1 MKKKIT
7 TIALVAALAVGQ
19 SVCAFAANSPSTRPV
34 ISDSGSDGTIGL
46 GGSSSG
52 SSSAGASAVSSTS
65 ASNDTVRINVG
76 QNGAEYTTGT
86 AGTVETNS
94 RGQAVIGGTALE
106 FVQGSDHA
114 VVGLPDAVVSTIN
127 GINSGSTLS
136 QVVPGVDLTGYNALI
151 GTHALMTKTAD
162 TDVEK
167 TGNVE
172 FPLYVPNLMDG
183 LGTVEVLFYDNFLGQ
198 WRLINPN
205 RIDTAAKTLWVTVP
219 NSGTISVVYKK

>member
-65 ASNDTVRINVG
+65 ALNDTVRINVG
-76 QNGAEYTTGT
+76 QNTAA
-86 AGTVETNS
+86 AGTVTTNG
-94 RGQAVIGGTALE
+94 RGQAVVGDTALE

-183 LGTVEVLFYDNFLGQ
+183 LGTVQVLFYDNFLGQ

-219 NSGTISVVYKK
+219 NSGTISVVYKR